1 MASTADVFEAELS
14 RNPYSL
20 HTWLGYLAS
29 CGAHPARAR
38 LALYDRAVAHL
49 PGSYKLWMAYV
60 EEAAKDVRRLRA
72 RAVLPR
78 CPCSAPSPPL
88 TPPLASPPPPLSPPR
103 RWRACGWT
111 TRAWAQ

>member
-1 MASTADVFEAELS
+1 MASAASTADVFEAELS

-60 EEAAKDVRRLRA
+60 QEAVKDVR
-72 RAVLPR
+72 AVCFFCAPRRLPR
-78 CPCSAPSPPL
+78 
-88 TPPLASPPPPLSPPR
+88 
-103 RWRACGWT
+103 
-111 TRAWAQ
+111 